1 MLFQC
6 KACGPATDHGSA
18 SRRSGKAKRWR
29 TIDIHCHCMVPEA
42 NALVLKATGIPG
54 GGETPNAN
62 AHVNALTKSI
72 QPQRGKID
80 FPKLTDLDT
89 RLADMD
95 RDGIDVQ
102 VISPYPGHFVYAAPP
117 EVARDSCY
125 MVNDHIAGMVAKY
138 PDRLMGMGT
147 VPLQDP
153 GMAVTELNRT
163 VRELGFRGVELCTNV
178 RGVDLTRAGLEKF
191 FARAEEL
198 GVMIFLHPFGTS
210 LVGRMEDHYFPN
222 TVGHPLDSALCVG
235 HLVFDGYLERFPE
248 LKICIAHGGGYIP
261 GYWGRFDHAFA
272 HREDCR
278 VNIKKAPSE
287 YLKKLYFDT
296 VVFDERELKH
306 LIEIWGADH
315 VMLGTDYPFDL
326 SVRHGGARS
335 GRLSRPGQ
343 GRQQGGHGAGGGRQ
357 CRAAVRPAGRRMID
371 ALDSC
376 FDAFSSREPVPLRS
390 KTLWQPFQRRCDSYP
405 HWQHGRQ

>member
-6 KACGPATDHGSA
+6 KVCGPATDHGSTS
-18 SRRSGKAKRWR
+18 SRAGKAKPWR
-29 TIDIHCHCMVPEA
+29 TIDIHCHCMVPKA
-42 NALVLKATGIPG
+42 NAMVLKATGIPG
-54 GGETPNAN
+54 GGDTPNAN
-62 AHVNALTKSI
+62 AHVNELTKSI

-80 FPKLTDLDT
+80 FPKLTDLAT
-89 RLADMD
+89 RIAEMD
-95 RDGIDVQ
+95 RTGIDMQ

-117 EVARDSCY
+117 EVARDSCHI
-125 MVNDHIAGMVAKY
+125 VNNHIAEMVAKH

-153 GMAVTELNRT
+153 GMAVAELDRT
-163 VRELGFRGVELCTNV
+163 VKELGFRSVELCTNV

-191 FARAEEL
+191 FARVEEL

-222 TVGHPLDSALCVG
+222 TIGHPLDSALCVG
-235 HLVFDGYLERFPE
+235 HLVFDGYLERFPK
-248 LKICIAHGGGYIP
+248 LKICIAHGGGYLP
-261 GYWGRFDHAFA
+261 AYWGRFDHAWA

-278 VNIKKAPSE
+278 VTIRKPPSE

-315 VMLGTDYPFDL
+315 IMLGTDYPFDMAEPDPIGFL
-326 SVRHGGARS
+326 
-335 GRLSRPGQ
+335 GRVEGVSEKDMALV
-343 GRQQGGHGAGGGRQ
+343 AGGNAERLLGLEGESLNQ
-357 CRAAVRPAGRRMID
+357 C
-371 ALDSC
+371 
-376 FDAFSSREPVPLRS
+376 
-390 KTLWQPFQRRCDSYP
+390 
-405 HWQHGRQ
+405 

>member
-6 KACGPATDHGSA
+6 KVCSPATDHGSA
-18 SRRSGKAKRWR
+18 PQHSGKEKPLNKPWR

-42 NALVLKATGIPG
+42 NAMVLKATGIQG
-54 GGETPNAN
+54 GGHTPNAN
-62 AHVNALTKSI
+62 AHVNDLTRSI

-80 FPKLTDLDT
+80 FPKLTDLET

-117 EVARDSCY
+117 EVARESCH
-125 MVNDHIAGMVAKY
+125 MVNNHIAEMVAKH

-153 GMAVTELNRT
+153 SMAVAELDRT
-163 VRELGFRGVELCTNV
+163 VTELGFRGVELCTNV

-191 FARAEEL
+191 FARVEEL
-198 GVMIFLHPFGTS
+198 DVMIFLHPFGTS

-222 TVGHPLDSALCVG
+222 TIGHPLDSALCVG
-235 HLVFDGYLERFPE
+235 QLVFDGYLERFPK

-261 GYWGRFDHAFA
+261 GYWGRFDHAWA

-278 VNIKKAPSE
+278 VTIRKKPSE

-296 VVFDERELKH
+296 VVFDERELRH

-315 VMLGTDYPFDL
+315 IMLGTDYPFDMAEPDPVGFL
-326 SVRHGGARS
+326 
-335 GRLSRPGQ
+335 GRVTGVSEKDMALV
-343 GRQQGGHGAGGGRQ
+343 AGGNAERLLGLPAKVHSKKKP
-357 CRAAVRPAGRRMID
+357 RA
-371 ALDSC
+371 
-376 FDAFSSREPVPLRS
+376 
-390 KTLWQPFQRRCDSYP
+390 
-405 HWQHGRQ
+405 

>member
-18 SRRSGKAKRWR
+18 PKRSGKAKPLDSKPWR

-42 NALVLKATGIPG
+42 NAMVLKATGIPG
-54 GGETPNAN
+54 GGVTPNAN
-62 AHVNALTKSI
+62 AHVNDLTKSI

-117 EVARDSCY
+117 EVARDSCH
-125 MVNDHIAGMVAKY
+125 MVNDHIAGMIAKH

-163 VRELGFRGVELCTNV
+163 VKELGFRGVELCTNV

-191 FARAEEL
+191 FARVEEL

-278 VNIKKAPSE
+278 VTIKKKPSE

-296 VVFDERELKH
+296 VVFDERELRH
-306 LIEIWGADH
+306 LIDIWGADH
-315 VMLGTDYPFDL
+315 IMLGTDYPFDMAEPDPIGL
-326 SVRHGGARS
+326 L
-335 GRLSRPGQ
+335 GRIKGVSKKDMALV
-343 GRQQGGHGAGGGRQ
+343 AGGN
-357 CRAAVRPAGRRMID
+357 AARLLGLPAD
-371 ALDSC
+371 A
-376 FDAFSSREPVPLRS
+376 
-390 KTLWQPFQRRCDSYP
+390 
-405 HWQHGRQ
+405 